1 MSFKGVA
8 VIGDV
13 MLDRYLFGEVSRISP
28 EAPVPLALINRQS
41 QCPGGA
47 AHVAACLKELGENVT
62 LFSAVGKDQEGS
74 YLEDHLSSVGVK
86 SDLVKLSDWNTPVKT
101 RIVSWQ
107 HHLFRF
113 DLEKDISTSSDY
125 KNLTETLFNRFKS
138 QAANFDCLVV
148 SDYNKK
154 TISSA
159 LAEGLQRVCAL
170 KGIKVFVDAK
180 PNTARLWS
188 ECFCITPNFKEAC
201 QILKINYSPDLLGD
215 DAYCESLT
223 LALSRL
229 MPSLPLIV
237 ITRSQHGCSYYDRF
251 SGECSSIKAL
261 TKRPANVT
269 GAGDVFVSALASALK
284 CNYPIKTSVAYANAA
299 SSVAVTKENTSVV
312 SVDEI
317 AAICAE
323 THDCVPKK
331 SESKILTV
339 QQAVSWARANKTVQN
354 PIVFTNGCFDILHDG
369 HISLLEEAK
378 SLGGSLIVAVNTD
391 ESIKQ
396 LKGDGRPFNPLSLRL
411 RLLASLSVVDA
422 VVPFEQDQLV
432 PLISGIKPSYL
443 VKGSEYA
450 GCDIP
455 GAAETKKNGGDVK
468 LVPMTE
474 GKSTT
479 STILKIL
486 SSSSQTL

>member
-159 LAEGLQRVCAL
+159 LAEGGL
-170 KGIKVFVDAK
+170 
-180 PNTARLWS
+180 
-188 ECFCITPNFKEAC
+188 
-201 QILKINYSPDLLGD
+201 
-215 DAYCESLT
+215 
-223 LALSRL
+223 
-229 MPSLPLIV
+229 
-237 ITRSQHGCSYYDRF
+237 
-251 SGECSSIKAL
+251 
-261 TKRPANVT
+261 
-269 GAGDVFVSALASALK
+269 
-284 CNYPIKTSVAYANAA
+284 NAFA
-299 SSVAVTKENTSVV
+299 
-312 SVDEI
+312 
-317 AAICAE
+317 
-323 THDCVPKK
+323 
-331 SESKILTV
+331 
-339 QQAVSWARANKTVQN
+339 
-354 PIVFTNGCFDILHDG
+354 
-369 HISLLEEAK
+369 
-378 SLGGSLIVAVNTD
+378 
-391 ESIKQ
+391 
-396 LKGDGRPFNPLSLRL
+396 
-411 RLLASLSVVDA
+411 
-422 VVPFEQDQLV
+422 
-432 PLISGIKPSYL
+432 
-443 VKGSEYA
+443 
-450 GCDIP
+450 
-455 GAAETKKNGGDVK
+455 
-468 LVPMTE
+468 
-474 GKSTT
+474 
-479 STILKIL
+479 
-486 SSSSQTL
+486 